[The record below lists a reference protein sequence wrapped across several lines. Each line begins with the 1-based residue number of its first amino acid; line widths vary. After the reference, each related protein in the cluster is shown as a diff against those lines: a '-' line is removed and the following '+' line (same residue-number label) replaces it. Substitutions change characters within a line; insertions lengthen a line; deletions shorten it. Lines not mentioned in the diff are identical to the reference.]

1 MTSTQE
7 FIDESK
13 MAYDKPSGTDAAT
26 STSLQVIIGAIIV
39 VIAIV
44 LVLTAI
50 KPDSVYS
57 YMAVA
62 GASLKDSTNATMK
75 TLRISVEIQTV
86 LMLVGIVMAAVFWNM
101 FGKSVKY
108 LGEAVFGVVAVL
120 TLALLIF
127 RTLSATYLNYFF
139 WLLTLL
145 YLIICVLAG
154 ACAVRSIIY
163 KKDKI
168 TGALAMVVAV
178 IFLFASTGAA
188 TMGVNAISGTAAQQ
202 VIDEMHQQVSE
213 LQ

>member
-1 MTSTQE
+1 
-7 FIDESK
+7 
-13 MAYDKPSGTDAAT
+13 
-26 STSLQVIIGAIIV
+26 
-39 VIAIV
+39 
-44 LVLTAI
+44 
-50 KPDSVYS
+50 
-57 YMAVA
+57 MAVA

-86 LMLVGIVMAAVFWNM
+86 LMLVGIVMAAVS
-101 FGKSVKY
+101 GICSKSVKY

-168 TGALAMVVAV
+168 TERWLWW
-178 IFLFASTGAA
+178 LR
-188 TMGVNAISGTAAQQ
+188 
-202 VIDEMHQQVSE
+202 
-213 LQ
+213 